1 MKTVLI
7 AIAVG
12 LSTLAGGYWLGQHHT
27 HDTDMAGASKAESG
41 EREILYY
48 KAPMDPNYRR
58 DEPGKSPMGMDLVPV
73 YADEVGGS
81 DAGAVQISPTVVNNL
96 GVRTAPVAVGA
107 LAREIETVGYIGY
120 DEDTLHKISTRVEGW
135 IERLLV
141 DATGDPVEKGQALFE
156 LYSPTLVN
164 AQEEYIAAL
173 QSRNTALHAASRARL
188 TALGVSAGEIKRLE
202 DEQRVRQRITVYA
215 PQSGV
220 IADLGVREGQYVSE
234 ATDIMSIGSLEDV
247 WLMAEVFER
256 QSGWLDEGQEADV
269 TLDALGGM
277 TRTGTV
283 DYVYP
288 ELDAKTRT
296 VSARIRLDNRDKA
309 LKPNMFARARI
320 RAAVID
326 NAVYVPKEAL
336 IRGGRVDRVVIATGE
351 GSFRS
356 QPVSVGIESGN
367 LVQITKGVSRGDT
380 VVTSGQFLIDSE
392 SNIETALA
400 RLDDDAPSEGMS
412 KAEMQHEAA
421 VVMATVKAVDLNER
435 TVTLQHGPIEAWSMP
450 GMTMVFDV
458 NDNVELSSLETS
470 ISVHAEIER
479 HGSGR
484 FVVTVLHVIGHTGRS
499 AMSKTSDAAPREQS
513 DTANMMA
520 TVKAVDP
527 GERTITLIHESIDAW
542 MMPAMT
548 MAFETPDTLDLS
560 SIEPGAQAHVVASRP
575 GPGRFAIVEFHP
587 LSAPRQSTADDSTDH
602 DHSGHSMSGH
612 EGHSMPSEHNHEGY
626 EAEPTD
632 AQPNHTKD
640 HNGHEGHRG

>member
-12 LSTLAGGYWLGQHHT
+12 LSTLAGGYWLGQHQA
-27 HDTDMAGASKAESG
+27 HDTDMTGTSRADSG

-120 DEDTLHKISTRVEGW
+120 DEDTLHKISTRVDGW

-164 AQEEYIAAL
+164 AQEEYVAAL

-188 TALGVSAGEIKRLE
+188 AALGVSAGEIKRLE
-202 DEQRVRQRITVYA
+202 REQRVRQRITVYA

-220 IADLGVREGQYVSE
+220 VAHLDVREGQYVSE
-234 ATDIMSIGSLEDV
+234 ATDIMSVGSLEDV

-256 QSGWLDEGQEADV
+256 QSDWLAEGQQADV

-288 ELDAKTRT
+288 ELDVKTRT
-296 VSARIRLDNRDKA
+296 VSARIRLDNADLA

-320 RAAVID
+320 RAAAID
-326 NAVYVPKEAL
+326 NAVYVPQEAL
-336 IRGGRVDRVVIATGE
+336 IRGGRVDRVVLATGN

-367 LVQITKGVSRGDT
+367 RVQITDGVSQGDT

-400 RLDDDAPSEGMS
+400 RMDGGSSGQGMAKEG
-412 KAEMQHEAA
+412 AEPGSAA
-421 VVMATVKAVDLNER
+421 VMATVKAVDRNER

-458 NDNVELSSLETS
+458 DEDVELSSVEKDAS
-470 ISVHAEIER
+470 AHAEIER
-479 HGSGR
+479 HSSGR
-484 FVVTVLHVIGHTGRS
+484 FVVTALHVMGQNGRSTMS
-499 AMSKTSDAAPREQS
+499 AMSDASPSKQS
-513 DTANMMA
+513 DTADMMA

-527 GERTITLIHESIDAW
+527 KERTITLSHETIDAW

-548 MAFETPDTLDLS
+548 MAFEAPDDLDVLG
-560 SIEPGAQAHVVASRP
+560 IQPGTKAHVVVSRP
-575 GPGRFAIVEFHP
+575 GPGRFAIVDFHP
-587 LSAPRQSTADDSTDH
+587 LPAPRQSRPEDSSNQH
-602 DHSGHSMSGH
+602 HSGHDMSGH
-612 EGHSMPSEHNHEGY
+612 DGHSNPSE
-626 EAEPTD
+626 D
-632 AQPNHTKD
+632 S
-640 HNGHEGHRG
+640 HEGHDTHEGHHG

>member
-12 LSTLAGGYWLGQHHT
+12 LSTLAGGYWLGQHQA
-27 HDTDMAGASKAESG
+27 HDTDMTGTSRADSG

-120 DEDTLHKISTRVEGW
+120 DEDTLHKISTRVDGW

-164 AQEEYIAAL
+164 AQEEYVAAL

-188 TALGVSAGEIKRLE
+188 AALGVSAGEIKRLE
-202 DEQRVRQRITVYA
+202 REQRVRQRITVYA

-220 IADLGVREGQYVSE
+220 VAHLDVREGQYVSE
-234 ATDIMSIGSLEDV
+234 ATDIMSIGSLENV

-256 QSGWLDEGQEADV
+256 QSDWLAEGQEARV

-288 ELDAKTRT
+288 ELDPKTRT
-296 VSARIRLDNRDKA
+296 VSARIRLDNDDMA

-320 RAAVID
+320 RAAAID
-326 NAVYVPKEAL
+326 NAVYVPQEAL
-336 IRGGRVDRVVIATGE
+336 IRGGRVDRVVLATGD

-367 LVQITKGVSRGDT
+367 RVQITDGVSRGDT

-400 RLDDDAPSEGMS
+400 RMDSSASSHDMAMEETQPDS
-412 KAEMQHEAA
+412 AA
-421 VVMATVKAVDLNER
+421 VMGTVKAVDR
-435 TVTLQHGPIEAWSMP
+435 DDRAVTLQHGPIEAWSMP

-458 NDNVELSSLETS
+458 DDNVELSSLEENA
-470 ISVHAEIER
+470 SVHAEIER
-479 HGSGR
+479 YGSGR
-484 FVVTVLHVIGHTGRS
+484 FVVTALHVMGQSDHN
-499 AMSKTSDAAPREQS
+499 AMSDAAPSEQP
-513 DTANMMA
+513 DTADMMA

-527 GERTITLIHESIDAW
+527 DARTITLSHETIDAW

-548 MAFETPDTLDLS
+548 MAFEAPDDLNVS
-560 SIEPGAQAHVVASRP
+560 DIEPGTKAHVVVSRP
-575 GPGRFAIVEFHP
+575 GSGRFAIVQFHP
-587 LSAPRQSTADDSTDH
+587 LTAPH
-602 DHSGHSMSGH
+602 DGHSMSSEDSH
-612 EGHSMPSEHNHEGY
+612 EGHEK
-626 EAEPTD
+626 EPTD
-632 AQPNHTKD
+632 AQPNHTED
-640 HNGHEGHRG
+640 HDGHEGHQG